1 MMSAVNLKSNQYV
14 PIHSKQ
20 IRSLAFSNRA
30 DGLLLSASLDNSL
43 RLTR

>member
-1 MMSAVNLKSNQYV
+1 MMSAVNLKNSQYI

-20 IRSLAFSNRA
+20 IRGLAFSNRA
-30 DGLLLSASLDNSL
+30 DGLLLSASLDHTL